1 MDINQ
6 AKTRI
11 AELRKTLNHHNH
23 LYYVEAA
30 PIIGDYEFDQL
41 MRELATLEAQ
51 FPELD
56 DPNSPTRRVGS
67 DRTSSFAQIRH
78 QHPMLSL
85 ANAYSPEELMEF
97 DTRARRAL
105 GTETPRYICELKYDG
120 VAIALTYRHGQLMQA
135 VTRGDGISGDDVTA
149 NVRTIRT
156 IPLTLHGNYP
166 DEFEIRGEIIM
177 PHSVFAEL
185 NAQREEAGETPFAN
199 PRNATAG
206 TIKLLN
212 SAEVARRRLDCFLY
226 YLPGD
231 YLPQRTHYERCME
244 AKNWGFKI
252 SEQITPCN
260 TMAEVLQFI
269 DHWEAARRELPYDT
283 DGVVIKIDN
292 LDHQQS
298 LGLTAKTPRWA
309 VAYKYKPERVCTPL
323 LSVDFQVGR
332 TGAITP
338 VANLQPIKLAGT
350 TVKRASL
357 HNADQIDLL
366 DIRIGD
372 WVYVEKGGEIIPKI
386 VGIEQSK
393 RSLFSEPLIFPT
405 LCPSCGTP
413 LIKPEGEARHFCP
426 NAEGCPPQQMGKV
439 EHFISRRA
447 LNIDGLGQ
455 ETVALLFSSGLITN
469 AADLYKLTVPKLAKL
484 ERFAAKSAHN
494 AVASIEASKQIPF
507 ARVLYGIGIRYVGE
521 TTARSLA
528 EHFGCIE
535 ALAKASV
542 EELTQ
547 VPDVGERIAQSI
559 VQYFTHPNNIA
570 LVEALTQ
577 AGLQMA
583 QTEAD
588 KPTTLSNAL
597 DGLSVVISGSFSR
610 ISRDDLKKLIAQ
622 HGGRNVSGISA
633 STSMLVAGD
642 KIGPAKLQ
650 KATQLGIKIVSEGEF
665 FSLIESAA
673 QPQE

>member
-1 MDINQ
+1 
-6 AKTRI
+6 
-11 AELRKTLNHHNH
+11 
-23 LYYVEAA
+23 
-30 PIIGDYEFDQL
+30 
-41 MRELATLEAQ
+41 
-51 FPELD
+51 
-56 DPNSPTRRVGS
+56 
-67 DRTSSFAQIRH
+67 
-78 QHPMLSL
+78 
-85 ANAYSPEELMEF
+85 
-97 DTRARRAL
+97 
-105 GTETPRYICELKYDG
+105 
-120 VAIALTYRHGQLMQA
+120 
-135 VTRGDGISGDDVTA
+135 
-149 NVRTIRT
+149 
-156 IPLTLHGNYP
+156 
-166 DEFEIRGEIIM
+166 
-177 PHSVFAEL
+177 
-185 NAQREEAGETPFAN
+185 
-199 PRNATAG
+199 
-206 TIKLLN
+206 
-212 SAEVARRRLDCFLY
+212 
-226 YLPGD
+226 
-231 YLPQRTHYERCME
+231 ME

>member
-67 DRTSSFAQIRH
+67 DRISSFAQIRH

-226 YLPGD
+226 YQPGD

>member
-30 PIIGDYEFDQL
+30 PIISDYEFDQL
-41 MRELATLEAQ
+41 MRELASLEAQ

-156 IPLTLHGNYP
+156 IPLSLHGNYP

-269 DHWEAARRELPYDT
+269 NHWEAARRKLPYDT

-292 LDHQQS
+292 LDHQQT

-357 HNADQIDLL
+357 HNADQIELL

-386 VGIEQSK
+386 IGVEQSK

-507 ARVLYGIGIRYVGE
+507 ARVLYGISIRYVGE

-528 EHFGCIE
+528 EHFGSIE
-535 ALAKASV
+535 NLAKASV

-650 KATQLGIKIVSEGEF
+650 KATQLGIKIVSEDEF

>member
-30 PIIGDYEFDQL
+30 PIISDYEFDQL
-41 MRELATLEAQ
+41 MRELATLETQ

-120 VAIALTYRHGQLMQA
+120 VAIALTYRHGQLVQA
-135 VTRGDGISGDDVTA
+135 VTRGDGINGDDVTA

-185 NAQREEAGETPFAN
+185 NSQREEAGETPFAN

-244 AKNWGFKI
+244 AQNWGFKI

-269 DHWEAARRELPYDT
+269 DHWDAARRKLPYDT

-292 LDHQQS
+292 LDHQQT

-357 HNADQIDLL
+357 HNADQIELL

-469 AADLYKLTVPKLAKL
+469 AADLYKLTVPKLVKL

-528 EHFGCIE
+528 EHFGSID

-650 KATQLGIKIVSEGEF
+650 KATQLGIKIVSEDEF